1 MRKISGA
8 TASRNST
15 DTASREKKKDSSME
29 ALYLYHIWNLVLLT
43 TTPRNCG
50 ITHAKL
56 RQSVTVA
63 VVVAVIDVS
72 L

>member
-15 DTASREKKKDSSME
+15 DTASRKKKDSSME